1 MEKKKKENENEKKTP
16 KKHKFRQLTP
26 ELSTQSSTLS
36 NNSHMEL
43 SIYGH
48 TITKSKNN
56 LKKTKKK
63 NLEELSKMGLTIKNY
78 LEFYKFIQNY

>member
-56 LKKTKKK
+56 LKKNKKK
-63 NLEELSKMGLTIKNY
+63 KKIKKLKY
-78 LEFYKFIQNY
+78 YSE

>member
-36 NNSHMEL
+36 NNSNM
-43 SIYGH
+43 
-48 TITKSKNN
+48 
-56 LKKTKKK
+56 
-63 NLEELSKMGLTIKNY
+63 
-78 LEFYKFIQNY
+78 

>member
-48 TITKSKNN
+48 TITKSKKNN

-63 NLEELSKMGLTIKNY
+63 KNKKIKI
-78 LEFYKFIQNY
+78 L